1 MKAAATG
8 FTVVELLLVLVI
20 VSILAVV
27 ALPSMRVHLAN
38 ADVRGVAEELRSGLE
53 LARTEAIRRNASVQ
67 FQRNGTGWT
76 VVVPGGANL
85 GQDLLVATRANRQ
98 TQVSV
103 TTDIDNIAFN
113 GSGWT
118 NPFGQTM
125 NIALQAANVSACRP
139 QGGIYCLNVV
149 VAAGGLI
156 RSCDPSAATGSPTAC
171 N

>member
-1 MKAAATG
+1 MKPAETG
-8 FTVVELLLVLVI
+8 FTVVELLLVLVV
-20 VSILAVV
+20 VSVLVVV

-53 LARTEAIRRNASVQ
+53 LARTEAIRRNTSVQ

-76 VVVPGGANL
+76 VVVPGANL

-103 TTDIDNIAFN
+103 ITDTDNIAFN

-125 NIALQAANVSACRP
+125 NITLQAANVSACRP

-156 RSCDPSAATGSPTAC
+156 RSCDPSAVTGSPTAC